1 MDILSLYD
9 KTSNGVKEVTRYLIF
24 CLYSEDKILNLI
36 SIATKAGKVK
46 TGEFLTTKTLQEG
59 YGDLVIIATDTSEK
73 STRRL
78 TGIAENYECKSVIYG
93 TKADL
98 GRYTGKTEKSVIL

>member
-1 MDILSLYD
+1 M
-9 KTSNGVKEVTRYLIF
+9 
-24 CLYSEDKILNLI
+24 DKILNLI

-98 GRYTGKTEKSVIL
+98 GRYTGKTEKSVICITDKGLADAILKKLDNK